1 MARTE
6 ARIKSLKDRARARRQ
21 TKPIAGSTVKFEIAQ
36 SSTYSISIPAGQRAT
51 KRIKFTPSNNSGGV
65 FVSLSVQ
72 SPWPKLYSYQEPQ
85 TTNGSVIVQI
95 NADGSMAENHT
106 TTFSVVASGTVT
118 GTFSE
123 V

>member
-1 MARTE
+1 MAKTE

-21 TKPIAGSTVKFEIAQ
+21 TKPIAGSTVKFEITQ
-36 SSTYSISIPAGQRAT
+36 SPTYSMSIPAGQRAI
-51 KRIKFTPSNNSGGV
+51 KRVKFTPSNTNGGILT
-65 FVSLSVQ
+65 SLSVQ

-85 TTNGSVIVQI
+85 ASDGSIVVQI
-95 NADGSMAENHT
+95 NADGSMAESHT
-106 TTFSVVASGTVT
+106 TTFNVVASGTVT